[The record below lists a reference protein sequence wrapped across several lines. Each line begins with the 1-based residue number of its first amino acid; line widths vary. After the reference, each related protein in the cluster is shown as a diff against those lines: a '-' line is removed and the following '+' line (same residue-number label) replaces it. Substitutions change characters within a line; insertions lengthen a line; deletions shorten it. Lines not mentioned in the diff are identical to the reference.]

1 MCCILLF
8 LSYDKSSHILSGMS
22 TKASRIITQTFIFY
36 DQHLIRTACSSN
48 MSMEIFFPGSD
59 TSPDMSLLLVYIQY
73 LANFYGQS
81 RIDHFQA
88 FYAILMYRT
97 LTDPEFLSCLPHRSL
112 CFNNISCDLNCTFFN
127 IILHCQAPEDAFLQ
141 CMQRLFQV

>member
-36 DQHLIRTACSSN
+36 DQHLIRTACSSD
-48 MSMEIFFPGSD
+48 MSMEIFLPGSD

-88 FYAILMYRT
+88 FCAILMYSR
-97 LTDPEFLSCLPHRSL
+97 
-112 CFNNISCDLNCTFFN
+112 N
-127 IILHCQAPEDAFLQ
+127 
-141 CMQRLFQV
+141 

>member
-36 DQHLIRTACSSN
+36 DQHLIRVACSSD

-59 TSPDMSLLLVYIQY
+59 TSPNMSLLLVYIQY

-81 RIDHFQA
+81 RIDHFQT
-88 FYAILMYRT
+88 FCAILM
-97 LTDPEFLSCLPHRSL
+97 FGCH
-112 CFNNISCDLNCTFFN
+112 
-127 IILHCQAPEDAFLQ
+127 
-141 CMQRLFQV
+141 